1 MVTTVPAGVVRGTLL
16 LALVLVLLNS
26 VLRNAA
32 HDSTTD
38 GPEDTVVGLVAREAT
53 GETAGK
59 GSTESTLALLGTAG
73 SLLLVTSVLV
83 VGFLA
88 TVLAVRGLAIL
99 LLAVLLLAAIVI
111 VGAAAAT
118 AVVVVGASA
127 TVVVLAV
134 ALLLVVLLL
143 SVALVVAALRGVA
156 TLLVL
161 SVALVLAVA
170 TVATLVVLVV
180 AGHV

>member
-38 GPEDTVVGLVAREAT
+38 GPEDTVVGLVACEAT

-59 GSTESTLALLGTAG
+59 GATESTLALLGTAG
-73 SLLLVTSVLV
+73 SLLLVTLV

-111 VGAAAAT
+111 VGAAAAP

-134 ALLLVVLLL
+134 ALLLVLLLL